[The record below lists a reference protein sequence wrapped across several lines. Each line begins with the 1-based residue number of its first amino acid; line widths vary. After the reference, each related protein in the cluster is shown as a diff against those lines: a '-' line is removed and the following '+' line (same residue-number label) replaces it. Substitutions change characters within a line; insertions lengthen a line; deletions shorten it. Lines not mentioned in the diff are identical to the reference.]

1 MTEITENMKLLELV
15 KLGDAKAEEKLVEN
29 NMRLVKS
36 IAVRFSARGKE
47 LEDLVQ
53 IGAMGLLKAIR
64 NYDSSFGTAFSTYAV
79 PVITGEIK
87 RFLRDDGLIKVSR
100 EAKRNNYILLK
111 AKEEYIVKNN
121 KEPKISE
128 LCEICGME
136 LSDALYSISAC
147 EKAVSLQDVITE
159 DGMTVENLCGDEGL
173 EKEIEK
179 IALMEAIEK
188 LDKGSKE
195 IIYMRYFKDMT
206 QNEVAKELG
215 YTQVKVS
222 RAEKKIMLFLRE
234 KMRCDNTG

>member
-1 MTEITENMKLLELV
+1 MTGIDENIKLLELV

-36 IAVRFSARGKE
+36 IALRFSSRGKE
-47 LEDLVQ
+47 MEDLVQ

-64 NYDSSFGTAFSTYAV
+64 NYDDSFGTAFSTYAV

-111 AKEEYIVKNN
+111 AKEDYIAKNN
-121 KEPKISE
+121 REPRISE

-136 LSDALYSISAC
+136 LSDALYCVTAC
-147 EKAVSLQDVITE
+147 ERAVSLQDKITE
-159 DGMTVENLCGDEGL
+159 DGMTVEEVCGDDGL

-179 IALMEAIEK
+179 IALMQAIEK
-188 LDKGSKE
+188 LDKESRK

-206 QNEVAKELG
+206 QNEVARELG

-222 RAEKKIMLFLRE
+222 RTEKKIMLLLRE
-234 KMRCDNTG
+234 NMKCEGSG